1 MAISA
6 NSKKS
11 PVKSSLSKNNSK
23 TPAVKRNKLIWI
35 GIPATLLVIASV
47 TGSVYWL
54 TRPSLKDAPKK
65 TEPKQVAA
73 YLASDKFNQ
82 LSMEDKKTY
91 VSQISDGQ
99 PPWQIMRQSA
109 ELPKGEREK
118 LQSNMAPVMQEV
130 MKERLNNFFKMS
142 KEDQQK
148 ELEKMMAQ
156 RNQYRG
162 QGGQG
167 GPRPAQQAGGTA
179 VAGNNN
185 PGQPPAGGG
194 GRGGGRSPVQRKAR
208 FETVDSNTRAQGV
221 EFRKLM
227 MQQRQQQGR

>member
-6 NSKKS
+6 NNKKI

-109 ELPKGEREK
+109 ELPKADREK
-118 LQSNMAPVMQEV
+118 LHSNMEPVMHAV

-162 QGGQG
+162 QGGQ
-167 GPRPAQQAGGTA
+167 RPAQPAGGTA
-179 VAGNNN
+179 VAANSN
-185 PGQPPAGGG
+185 PGQPPAGGGG